1 MDFALCKRILDNVS
15 RVVVGKADRLE
26 LLVVGLLAE
35 GHVLLEDAPGLGKT
49 LMAKALAVSIGGSFK
64 RVQFTP
70 DLLPSDITGCSV
82 FNQQSAQFEFR
93 AGPLMTHVLLAD
105 EINRTLPR
113 TQSSLLESM
122 EERQVTAD
130 GHTYPLPS
138 PFFVIATQNPI
149 ELEGTYPLP
158 EAQLDRFLLKLA
170 LGYPDRDE
178 EIAIL
183 GRFQEADPLSEL
195 AAVTDPAQLRAAQ
208 VARRRIAVSDS
219 LRAYIADLVRA
230 TRDHAAVRH
239 GASPRGALALMRAG
253 QALAAVRGRS
263 YLLPDDVKHLAS
275 AVLGHRLVLSDAE
288 RMRGTRPQSVVQEI
302 LASTAVPLPRE

>member
-82 FNQQSAQFEFR
+82 FNQQSSQFEFR

-130 GHTYPLPS
+130 AHTYPLPS